1 MSTAAANLW
10 FRWCVA
16 FALLLSL
23 DAGAGQPLSD
33 IASGLRATGTST
45 GLRQPAKDLDF
56 GYGRESPN
64 NQFSDWTSH
73 FPSASLRLPERRMFY
88 GGPRADDAFGLREGG
103 GYRAPLFLSG
113 DTSVGGSPVETLMP
127 GSLYGF
133 MQRNF
138 ADGWGL
144 GLGLGLRYNEY
155 TTTNVVSV
163 LAERSWSNFRG
174 SYTLYSGQPESMFS
188 AANHRLQLSYY
199 YDDRNAFGMS
209 YTNGREPESVGPLRG
224 MSSAD
229 VQGWSVGGQHWLTP
243 SWALTYDL
251 VQHEQGALSR
261 KQGLQLGVR
270 RNF

>member
-23 DAGAGQPLSD
+23 DAGARQPLSD

-144 GLGLGLRYNEY
+144 GLGLRYNEY

-224 MSSAD
+224 VSSAD

>member
-1 MSTAAANLW
+1 MSTAAANLG

-144 GLGLGLRYNEY
+144 GLGLRYNEY

-224 MSSAD
+224 VSSAD